1 MTKDAKNTVCR
12 DTVKDVRWAQPWG
25 QNFDLSDLMWAIHS
39 WYLSCI
45 GEWSTEA
52 HCRMAGWKKTQDE
65 YSFVKPHKPRYRQE
79 VVTGVVLSCLSPA
92 KGSLLSTH
100 PVLCRP
106 STRHPDFCNCSNSDK
121 VP

>member
-25 QNFDLSDLMWAIHS
+25 QNFDLSDLMWAIHN

-52 HCRMAGWKKTQDE
+52 HCRIAGWKK
-65 YSFVKPHKPRYRQE
+65 PRMS
-79 VVTGVVLSCLSPA
+79 T
-92 KGSLLSTH
+92 LLSNPINLGTGRK
-100 PVLCRP
+100 L
-106 STRHPDFCNCSNSDK
+106 
-121 VP
+121 